1 MRQPLLALLAKE
13 PAHGY
18 ELKLALEQTFGQAY
32 PSPNIGQIYVTL
44 KRLEQDGLVRSEDV
58 EQTTRPN
65 KRVYELTPAG
75 REALRA
81 WVGEPSDGPRV
92 RDEFFIKLILAPMAG
107 LADRME
113 LMNSQ
118 RRHYLGIMRNLTEL
132 QAEADPADAPA
143 RLLIEG
149 AILHLQADLDWLRA
163 MPGGTRVRGIAPK
176 DSPWPPAQ
184 PPSHRAPGL
193 LTHVKLVK
201 VYRADGV
208 TVEAV
213 RGVDLE
219 LGIGEFVAIMGPSGS
234 GKSTLLHVLGGLEPA
249 TSGEIWLR
257 GPARRRAARRP
268 PGPSCGGSTSA
279 SCSSSSTCCPT

>member
-81 WVGEPSDGPRV
+81 WVHGPNDGPRV
-92 RDEFFIKLILAPMAG
+92 RDDFFIKLVLAPMAG

-113 LMNSQ
+113 LLNSQ
-118 RRHYLGIMRNLTEL
+118 RRHYLGIMRNLTDL
-132 QAEADPADAPA
+132 LADTDQADTVA

-149 AILHLQADLDWLRA
+149 AVLHLQADLDWLERC
-163 MPGGTRVRGIAPK
+163 
-176 DSPWPPAQ
+176 
-184 PPSHRAPGL
+184 L
-193 LTHVKLVK
+193 EELV
-201 VYRADGV
+201 
-208 TVEAV
+208 
-213 RGVDLE
+213 
-219 LGIGEFVAIMGPSGS
+219 
-234 GKSTLLHVLGGLEPA
+234 
-249 TSGEIWLR
+249 
-257 GPARRRAARRP
+257 
-268 PGPSCGGSTSA
+268 
-279 SCSSSSTCCPT
+279 